1 MIKEKKILYH
11 VAAWSLFMAYE
22 TMANLVLIGHLSS
35 FADVALHYAMNIGLF
50 YFISDLLLPASF
62 KSDKL
67 KIHLFLFYVLPTIVV
82 YTGLVFLSDLLL
94 SSLHF
99 GISWP
104 VNQPKLLIT
113 ASLFRSIYILGLSS
127 GYWFG
132 IRYFRSLQKNFELI
146 RTQLAAK
153 AQQLQLEKAVIRSE
167 NAFLQ
172 AQINPHLL
180 FNTLNYIYN
189 SVEEVSSNAAEAVML
204 LADIS
209 RYSMRPPD
217 EEGMAFLTDELEQIQ
232 KLIRLNRLR
241 FSGKIYIDY
250 KVQGEFEGLKI
261 APLILLGFI
270 ENLFKHG
277 DCSDSLNPAVIR
289 VSIVDEMLLFNIK
302 NRKSKRSRISHGI
315 GLSNTKMRLDTLY
328 GEKYVLDIVNGEH
341 DYNLNLS
348 IKLNYAELL
357 YS

>member
-1 MIKEKKILYH
+1 MKIDQKIINHVTAWLLFITYEMAALY
-11 VAAWSLFMAYE
+11 
-22 TMANLVLIGHLSS
+22 VLKGHFSS
-35 FADVALHYAMNIGLF
+35 FADYAIHYTMNIILF
-50 YFISDLLLPASF
+50 YLIAEWLLPATLRSGKF
-62 KSDKL
+62 R
-67 KIHLFLFYVLPTIVV
+67 IHLFILYIVPALLV

-94 SSLHF
+94 SALHF
-99 GISWP
+99 EITWP
-104 VNQPKLLIT
+104 VSQPKLLVTSAI
-113 ASLFRSIYILGLSS
+113 FRAIYLLGLSS
-127 GYWFG
+127 GYWFA

-189 SVEEVSSNAAEAVML
+189 SVEEISSNAAEAVML

-217 EEGMAFLTDELEQIQ
+217 EEGMAFLSQELEQIQ

-241 FSGKIYIDY
+241 FSGKIFIDY
-250 KVQGEFEGLKI
+250 KIQGEFEGLKI
-261 APLILLGFI
+261 APLILLGFV

-277 DCSDSLNPAVIR
+277 DCSDSFNPAIIR
-289 VSIVDEMLLFNIK
+289 VSRVDEMIFFSIK
-302 NRKSKRSRISHGI
+302 NRKSNRSRISHGI
-315 GLSNTKMRLDTLY
+315 GLSNTKARLDTLY
-328 GEKYVLDIVNGEH
+328 GEKYELDIVNGQQ

-348 IKLNYAELL
+348 IKLDYAELL

>member
-1 MIKEKKILYH
+1 VINKTKILYH
-11 VAAWSLFMAYE
+11 VAGWSLFITYE
-22 TMANLVLIGHLSS
+22 TIANLVLRGHLSS
-35 FADVALHYAMNIGLF
+35 FADITVHYAMNITLF
-50 YFISDLLLPASF
+50 YLISHLLLPATF
-62 KSDKL
+62 KSGKF
-67 KIHLFLFYVLPTIVV
+67 KIHLFILYIIPALVV
-82 YTGLVFLSDLLL
+82 YPCLIFLFDLLL
-94 SSLHF
+94 SDLHF
-99 GISWP
+99 EISWP
-104 VNQPKLLIT
+104 INQPKLLIT
-113 ASLFRSIYILGLSS
+113 ASVFRAIYLLGLSA
-127 GYWFG
+127 GYWFAV
-132 IRYFRSLQKNFELI
+132 RYFRSLQKNFELI

-217 EEGMAFLTDELEQIQ
+217 DEGMAFLSHELEQIQ

-250 KVQGEFEGLKI
+250 KLQGEFEGLKI
-261 APLILLGFI
+261 APLILLGFV

-289 VSIVDEMLLFNIK
+289 VSRIDEMLLFSIK
-302 NRKSKRSRISHGI
+302 NRKSNRSRISHGI
-315 GLSNTKMRLDTLY
+315 GLSNTKTRLDTLY
-328 GEKYVLDIVNGEH
+328 GEKYELDIVNGEQ

-348 IKLNYAELL
+348 IKLDYAELL